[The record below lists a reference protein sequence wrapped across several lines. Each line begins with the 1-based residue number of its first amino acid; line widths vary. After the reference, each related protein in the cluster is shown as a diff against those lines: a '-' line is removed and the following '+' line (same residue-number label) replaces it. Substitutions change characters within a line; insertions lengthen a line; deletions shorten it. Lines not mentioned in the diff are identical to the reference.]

1 MVDVTQAIYN
11 EIKKDLPLIEDGLK
25 RKNGSQKLWRRLRSK
40 YAILIP
46 ELEGK
51 VKESGK
57 MAAVGS
63 EFDYRPELEQL
74 KEVILAY
81 LIINPINKQSNDNI
95 ANESE
100 QLLHDEIRYS
110 KDEILLKKIEESK
123 IYIRASD
130 SDKKQIALEKIWD
143 CFERL
148 KTIYGEKKKQSL
160 NKLLNNISHNS
171 NELYSKLN
179 QEFSELTKIGNEFQI
194 RHFETNKKQIPSD
207 HFREYLY
214 FRVLSLISYCLNEIN
229 E

>member
-1 MVDVTQAIYN
+1 MTQAIYN
-11 EIKKDLPLIEDGLK
+11 EIKKDLPLIEEGLK
-25 RKNGSQKLWRRLRSK
+25 RKNGSQKLWRKLRSK
-40 YAILIP
+40 YAVLIP

-57 MAAVGS
+57 MAAAGS

-100 QLLHDEIRYS
+100 QLLHDDIRYS

-148 KTIYGEKKKQSL
+148 KTIYGDKKKQSL
-160 NKLLNNISHNS
+160 NELLNNISRNS
-171 NELYSKLN
+171 SELYSKLN
-179 QEFSELTKIGNEFQI
+179 QEFSELTRIGNEFQI
-194 RHFETNKKQIPSD
+194 RHFETNTKQIPSD

>member
-1 MVDVTQAIYN
+1 MTQAIYN

>member
-1 MVDVTQAIYN
+1 MADVTQAIYN
-11 EIKKDLPLIEDGLK
+11 EIKKDLPLIEEGLK
-25 RKNGSQKLWRRLRSK
+25 RKNGSQKLWRKLRSK
-40 YAILIP
+40 YAVLIP

-51 VKESGK
+51 VKVSGK
-57 MAAVGS
+57 ISAGGS

-95 ANESE
+95 ANKSE
-100 QLLHDEIRYS
+100 VLLHDDIRYS
-110 KDEILLKKIEESK
+110 KDEVLLKKIEESK

-148 KTIYGEKKKQSL
+148 KTLYGDKKKQSL
-160 NKLLNNISHNS
+160 NELLNNVSHNS
-171 NELYSKLN
+171 NELYSRLN
-179 QEFSELTKIGNEFQI
+179 QEFNELTKIGNEFQI
-194 RHFETNKKQIPSD
+194 RHFETNTKQIPSD

>member
-1 MVDVTQAIYN
+1 VVDVTQAIYN

-51 VKESGK
+51 VKESSK

>member
-1 MVDVTQAIYN
+1 MLKYLRERALIYLADVTQAIYN
-11 EIKKDLPLIEDGLK
+11 EIKKDLPLIEEGLK
-25 RKNGSQKLWRRLRSK
+25 RKNGSQKLWRKLRGK
-40 YAILIP
+40 YAVLIP

-51 VKESGK
+51 VKVSGK
-57 MAAVGS
+57 ISAVSS

-81 LIINPINKQSNDNI
+81 LIINTINKQSNDNI

-100 QLLHDEIRYS
+100 KLLHDDIRYS

-148 KTIYGEKKKQSL
+148 KTIYGDKKKQSL
-160 NKLLNNISHNS
+160 NELLNNISRNS
-171 NELYSKLN
+171 SELYSKLN

-194 RHFETNKKQIPSD
+194 RHFETN
-207 HFREYLY
+207 
-214 FRVLSLISYCLNEIN
+214 
-229 E
+229 